1 MIPTRIVPCTLI
13 ASMGVDRR
21 QLVAAQ
27 MLARAGSTQV
37 HLGLHYERG
46 TGVARGYAESVKWYR
61 MAAEQGHVLGL
72 RLGG

>member
-27 MLARAGSTQV
+27 MLGAKAVCR
-37 HLGLHYERG
+37 LHVR
-46 TGVARGYAESVKWYR
+46 S
-61 MAAEQGHVLGL
+61 QI
-72 RLGG
+72 

>member
-1 MIPTRIVPCTLI
+1 MIPTRIVQCTLI

-46 TGVARGYAESVKWYR
+46 TGVAQDYAVSV
-61 MAAEQGHVLGL
+61 
-72 RLGG
+72 

>member
-27 MLARAGSTQV
+27 MLARAGRAGSPRFT
-37 HLGLHYERG
+37 L
-46 TGVARGYAESVKWYR
+46 
-61 MAAEQGHVLGL
+61 
-72 RLGG
+72 